1 MSSQEQAI
9 AFLEAWRAGQTSFTI
24 HSSGSTGDPKPI
36 VLERQWM
43 IWSAEAS
50 AEIFKPKMG
59 DALFCCLPLDK
70 VGGLMMLVR
79 SDVWGIPITIDEP
92 SANPLLKDVEGNIIS
107 LTPYQIHHIIKNEAS
122 CDRLLQFREV
132 LIGGASIN
140 SELELQ
146 LQELSY
152 NTIFRH
158 SYGMSETYSHVAM
171 RCINGKDASDY
182 YTPLRDVKVEAGL
195 DNCATI
201 FTPYFPEGLHTNDI
215 IETDALGRFKVIGRA
230 DFIIN
235 SGGVKISTEMVEKLI
250 ADELKTD
257 NPFIISSVKDPVL
270 GEKIVLVCTNQ
281 EKFKYCDWSFLDN
294 YSPYAKPKD
303 IIQLRDIPINR
314 SGKVDRLK
322 VKAILSGED

>member
-1 MSSQEQAI
+1 MSSEQQAQ
-9 AFLEAWRAGQTSFTI
+9 AFLDAWRSGQTSFTI

-43 IWSAEAS
+43 IWSAKAS
-50 AEIFKPKMG
+50 AEIFKPQAG
-59 DALFCCLPLDK
+59 DVLFCCLPLDK

-79 SDVWGIPITIDEP
+79 SEVWGIPINIAEP
-92 SANPLLKDVEGNIIS
+92 SANPLTKDVQGNIIS
-107 LTPYQIHHIIKNEAS
+107 LTPYQIHHILRNEAS
-122 CDRLLQFREV
+122 CDRLLNFREV

-171 RCINGKDASDY
+171 RSINGKDASDF
-182 YTPLRDVKVEAGL
+182 YTPLNGIKIEAGL
-195 DNCATI
+195 DHCATI
-201 FTPYFPEGLHTNDI
+201 YAPYCSKGMHTNDI
-215 IETDALGRFKVIGRA
+215 IETDSIGRFKVIGRA

-257 NPFIISSVKDPVL
+257 NPFIISSVKDAVL
-270 GEKIVLVCTNQ
+270 GEKIVLVCTNP
-281 EKFKYCDWSFLDN
+281 EKFKYCDWTFLDT
-294 YSPYAKPKD
+294 YSHYAKPKE
-303 IIQLRDIPINR
+303 ILQLRDIPINR